1 MTTLHVSG
9 ATLVLT
15 VFAVLAFQQHHVAAQ
30 SVPPGCNL
38 PNPAFCDTFDQPH
51 PVSRHGQLDPS
62 KWNVTRHSGLNGSN
76 MYSMFVPSDAHR
88 CIELISG
95 VVPPNDVF
103 MCGPEFGE
111 SMHFMD
117 AFSAGGSYIF
127 NNFRI
132 QQPFDFANRTGA
144 ITFDVDAKTSGTHG
158 WWIEMWV
165 TDEPVPGPHFNT
177 FLSPPRNGFG
187 IQFAGECGTSIPAGD
202 AGTAKSNPSEIVLV
216 KNYNVIGPVITWRSA
231 GGATMQL
238 HDCYTTGPD
247 AANHFKVLVNQ
258 SRIEVW
264 ATDAMPHPHVPG
276 EPNYRKIATFDNLG
290 LTFSRGFVHWQHAT
304 YNPGSGV
311 SQSQTYHWDNMGFD
325 GPILPKPRQYSLP
338 DSLTAGVWAGAVN
351 TGYGLTSTGILG
363 GPKTISGVDLTG
375 AQSAAMTFFWS
386 VTGSSRGVDWRVNGG
401 PWHRWDMPYNSTGLG
416 AIVNVPLSELRQG
429 DNTVDF
435 RALNS
440 SDAVVMMGI
449 DLLVDGGAG
458 TLPPTATPAATD
470 TPAPV
475 ATDTPTPVPTNTSA
489 PTSTP
494 TNTLVPTSTATVAP
508 TNTPVPPTVTS
519 TPCRGNRRACR

>member
-1 MTTLHVSG
+1 MAFLRWRKWLIAV
-9 ATLVLT
+9 V
-15 VFAVLAFQQHHVAAQ
+15 VLATFTVLAIHAEAQ
-30 SVPPGCNL
+30 SVGCNL
-38 PNPAFCDTFDQPH
+38 PGPAFCDTFDQPH
-51 PVSRHGQLDPS
+51 TVSRHGQLDPS
-62 KWNVTRHSGLNGSN
+62 KWNVTRHSGLNGSG

-88 CIELISG
+88 CQEMISG

-117 AFSAGGSYIF
+117 AFSAGGSYIY

-132 QQPFDFANRTGA
+132 QQPFDFANRTGV

-158 WWIEMWV
+158 WWVEMWV

-187 IQFAGECGTSIPAGD
+187 IAFAGECGTTIPAGD
-202 AGTAKSNPSEIVLV
+202 EGTPLASPSEIVLV

-247 AANHFKVLVNQ
+247 EANHFKVLVNQ
-258 SRIEVW
+258 NRIEVW

-276 EPNYRKIATFDNLG
+276 EPLYRKIATFDNLG
-290 LTFSRGFVHWQHAT
+290 LTFTRGFVHWQHAT

-325 GPILPKPRQYSLP
+325 GPVLPKPRQYSLP

-363 GPKTISGVDLTG
+363 GPKTISGVDLNG
-375 AQSAAMTFFWS
+375 ASSAAMTFFWS
-386 VTGSSRGVDWRVNGG
+386 VTGSSRGVDWRVNDG
-401 PWHRWDMPYNSTGLG
+401 PWHRWDAAYNSTGLG
-416 AIVNVPLSELRQG
+416 AIVSVPLSELRQG

-435 RALNS
+435 RALNG
-440 SDAVVMMGI
+440 SDAVVMMGV
-449 DLLVDGGAG
+449 DLLVDGA
-458 TLPPTATPAATD
+458 
-470 TPAPV
+470 
-475 ATDTPTPVPTNTSA
+475 SA
-489 PTSTP
+489 P
-494 TNTLVPTSTATVAP
+494 P
-508 TNTPVPPTVTS
+508 TNTPVVTDTAVPTNTPTSVPTATSTPTPTNTSVPPTA
-519 TPCRGNRRACR
+519 TPCRGNRKACR